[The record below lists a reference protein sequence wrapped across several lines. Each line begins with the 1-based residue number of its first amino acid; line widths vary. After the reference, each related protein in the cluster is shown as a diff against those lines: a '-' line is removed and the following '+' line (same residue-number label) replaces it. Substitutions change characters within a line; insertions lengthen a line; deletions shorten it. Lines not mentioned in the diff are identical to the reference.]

1 VGPGRMCSRLRIH
14 HATITDRCALK
25 TGTLH
30 HTFSGHYE
38 EVTGLL
44 LVGQTVVSVC
54 IDATIRKWSLKPED
68 LRKAIAEAEEARKGI
83 VEEKREPTK
92 PSLMTAEE
100 ERELADL
107 MDDSE

>member
-1 VGPGRMCSRLRIH
+1 M
-14 HATITDRCALK
+14 TLK
-25 TGTLH
+25 TGVLH

-44 LVGQTVVSVC
+44 LLAQAVVSVS

-68 LRKAIAEAEEARKGI
+68 LRKAITEAQETRLGL
-83 VEEKREPTK
+83 VEEKKEPTK
-92 PSLMTAEE
+92 PSLMTTEE
-100 ERELADL
+100 ERELAEL